1 MPEPPAPR
9 SQGPAP
15 RSRGPAQAPW
25 LGVGKEQLGKDV
37 AWLLLGGWAKAWG
50 VVERRRDPG
59 SGGGGKATSPRPRGW
74 RVAELSGSSPLYVT
88 IRFSYSP
95 GSPAAARR
103 GPPSQLDCAV
113 LVHEGQAAATLRAAG
128 AGNAGRRAL
137 GPGNLDAPGQPG
149 PTVGW
154 ALPKGTAST
163 TASLSS
169 T

>member
-59 SGGGGKATSPRPRGW
+59 SGGGGWVKPLRQDHVAGGW
-74 RVAELSGSSPLYVT
+74 QS
-88 IRFSYSP
+88 
-95 GSPAAARR
+95 
-103 GPPSQLDCAV
+103 
-113 LVHEGQAAATLRAAG
+113 
-128 AGNAGRRAL
+128 
-137 GPGNLDAPGQPG
+137 
-149 PTVGW
+149 
-154 ALPKGTAST
+154 
-163 TASLSS
+163 
-169 T
+169 